1 MNIITTPIGTGGS
14 SYKVAIKDSID
25 ISGYPTYA
33 GSQSLENAPPA
44 LKNAAIVDRLLEAD
58 CEIMGKASMHELA
71 FGVTGINN
79 WMGTAPNP
87 KFPELIPGGSS
98 SGSAAAVAADIVDFS
113 IGTDTGGSIRVPA
126 CCCGIFGLKP
136 TFGRISRAG
145 ILPEASSL
153 DCVGPFSR
161 DMPMLINAMK
171 IIDPTFKP
179 INTIP
184 EFSIGVLAVS
194 AVEIVLTTIQELLN
208 KLPQSKNII
217 QSQYFH
223 QAYTSGMSIINAE
236 TSSAFQHLLPSGKV
250 GADVASRIEKAALTS
265 ETEVKEAEV
274 IRRKFS
280 DEIDQL
286 LEKHRII
293 ALPTMPDIPVKLVDA
308 GDTNALLN
316 ITALVRP
323 FNLSGHPA
331 ISIPLLSQCGA
342 PVGLQLVT
350 RKGDDEFLCAVSELV
365 AQYIQ

>member
-1 MNIITTPIGTGGS
+1 MSIITTPIGTGGS

-25 ISGYPTYA
+25 IAGYPTYA
-33 GSQSLENAPPA
+33 GSQSLENAPPV

-58 CEIMGKASMHELA
+58 CEIIGKASMHELA
-71 FGVTGINN
+71 FGVTGINH
-79 WMGTAPNP
+79 WMGTSPNP

-98 SGSAAAVAADIVDFS
+98 SGSAAAVAADIADFS

-161 DMPMLINAMK
+161 DMPMLINAMT
-171 IIDPTFKP
+171 IIDPSFEPLDTLP
-179 INTIP
+179 D
-184 EFSIGVLAVS
+184 FSIGVLEVS
-194 AVEIVLTTIQELLN
+194 AADAVLKTFYDFLK
-208 KLPQSKNII
+208 KLPYPQKMI
-217 QSQYFH
+217 QSQYFD
-223 QAYTSGMSIINAE
+223 QAYISGMSIINAE
-236 TSSAFQHLLPSGKV
+236 TSQAFKHLLQTGKV
-250 GADVASRIEKAALTS
+250 GEDVSSRIKKAALTS
-265 ETEVKEAEV
+265 EAEVKEAEI
-274 IRRKFS
+274 IRKKFS
-280 DEIDQL
+280 DEIDHL
-286 LEKHRII
+286 LKINRII
-293 ALPTMPDIPVKLVDA
+293 ALPTMPDFPVKLADA

-350 RKGDDEFLCAVSELV
+350 RKGDDEFLCAASEV
-365 AQYIQ
+365 IAQYI